1 MHACL
6 RACLFS
12 AFGAMSLT
20 MAQFVC
26 GTTAVVL
33 VCGKNYMRVCACVN
47 IFKQRRVIG
56 AVCGVCSNFVC
67 VCTHVHASFVSAL
80 SLPRVYYVSFLFF
93 SFFFF
98 FCSLF
103 FFIRTQVLVSGRLF
117 AANVGDSRAVLC
129 RQGQAMPITV
139 DHTPRTAE
147 EIQRLRALNGFVTV

>member
-1 MHACL
+1 M
-6 RACLFS
+6 
-12 AFGAMSLT
+12 
-20 MAQFVC
+20 QFVVFVR
-26 GTTAVVL
+26 TL
-33 VCGKNYMRVCACVN
+33 YACV
-47 IFKQRRVIG
+47 RM
-56 AVCGVCSNFVC
+56 CML
-67 VCTHVHASFVSAL
+67 L
-80 SLPRVYYVSFLFF
+80 SLAPFLFLVYIMFLSFFF